1 MTKAKRPRL
10 QRLDGLFP
18 TSRTFDPTGRFDRID
33 DVPIFANDGW
43 FLLVNNAT
51 ARSWYQVQNHAYVP
65 QPKHGRNAE
74 QEQQKL
80 IRHFKWVLQRRN
92 DEENDVGTEV
102 VQQLTRMRWRMPR
115 SKQLPKEVADFIDTQ
130 KQLQHCKEIGHDFRR
145 DRLRRR
151 RKAAQ
156 Q

>member
-1 MTKAKRPRL
+1 MTAAKRPRL

-18 TSRTFDPTGRFDRID
+18 SSRTFDPAGRFDRIS
-33 DVPIFANDGW
+33 DVPLFANDGW
-43 FLLVNNAT
+43 FLLINST
-51 ARSWYQVQNHAYVP
+51 ASRSWYQVQNHAYIP

-102 VQQLTRMRWRMPR
+102 VQLLTRMRWRMSR
-115 SKQLPKEVADFIDTQ
+115 SLQLPKEVADFIDTQ
-130 KQLQHCKEIGHDFRR
+130 KQLQHGKEMGHD
-145 DRLRRR
+145 LRRHRLHR
-151 RKAAQ
+151 RKTQ
-156 Q
+156 QPR

>member
-1 MTKAKRPRL
+1 MTSRPRL

-18 TSRTFDPTGRFDRID
+18 WTRTFDPAGRFDRID

-43 FLLVNNAT
+43 FLLINNT
-51 ARSWYQVQNHAYVP
+51 TTRSWYQIQNKAYIP
-65 QPKHGRNAE
+65 LPKNVRNAE

-115 SKQLPKEVADFIDTQ
+115 SKQMSKEVADFIDTQ
-130 KQLQHCKEIGHDFRR
+130 KQLQHGKEMGHDFRR
-145 DRLRRR
+145 GRLRRR
-151 RKAAQ
+151 RAVQ

>member
-1 MTKAKRPRL
+1 MTKAKQPRL

-18 TSRTFDPTGRFDRID
+18 SSRTFDPAGRFDRID

-43 FLLVNNAT
+43 FLLINNT
-51 ARSWYQVQNHAYVP
+51 TQRSWYQVQNHAYIP

-74 QEQQKL
+74 QEQQRL

-102 VQQLTRMRWRMPR
+102 VQLLTRMRWRMSR
-115 SKQLPKEVADFIDTQ
+115 SLQLPKEVADFIDTQ
-130 KQLQHCKEIGHDFRR
+130 KQLQHGKKMGHDFRR
-145 DRLRRR
+145 HRLRRR
-151 RKAAQ
+151 RAAQ